1 MSVTFLNPLFLSGLG
16 AAILPIL
23 IHRLTQ
29 NRPIPREF
37 SAVRLLLQSQRITA
51 RARRL
56 KHLLLLAMRILAVL
70 TIVFMMARPVL
81 VRPGFAALS
90 KSGALVVILDN
101 SLSMGYRE
109 DRGGRYEVA
118 KRAAREALEGFAGQ
132 VAVIPTVSVPRA
144 QSPQW
149 MKPEEALREIE
160 SIPLSFGRGDAAS
173 AFALAYRQLKG
184 LKVARQVLAV
194 SDMARSDWEGLDLSK
209 LGKISDADVT
219 FARIGGPTR
228 DSNFRIKDV
237 GLTEGE
243 VVAGVPTR
251 LEVTVSNLSDQSG
264 TTLVQLNLSGA
275 SVDQKSIELKAG
287 QDGKVFFDLLVEKA
301 GWIDGEV
308 RVSGDRLPSD
318 DLFYF
323 PLKVGEKVKVLVVD
337 GDPKTSLRA
346 GESYYLVSALH
357 PGELEGSPFLTR
369 VISESEMIRVDLR
382 TFDAIFLLNVAKPD
396 PFRLASFLEMGRPA
410 FLFLGD
416 RVIPEAYNGF
426 SLAPWR
432 ITGLNE
438 VNGEPERIARVD
450 SGWGTLKPM
459 ARVEES
465 LKSASFRT
473 YFRVEGVAR
482 NLLTLRNQDP
492 LLLEADVGRSQVF
505 VFTSSADLEWNDLPL
520 KAAYLPLI
528 QGLVKDAV
536 GLAGTSLPA
545 GVTFGESFKE
555 EGRPLQLRGP
565 QGGPGIYQF
574 RLPRGEFWRGV
585 NPPPEESDLAKVGE
599 DELQKRFGVMDVKVV
614 EYREGG
620 LRNLQGARKELWP
633 TLLGFLL
640 AVLVIEMVLANGLPW
655 SLRAQRKNQGIRI

>member
-1 MSVTFLNPLFLSGLG
+1 MNVTFLNPLFLFGLG

-29 NRPIPREF
+29 NKPIPREF

-56 KHLLLLAMRILAVL
+56 KHLLLLALRILAVL

-90 KSGALVVILDN
+90 RSGALVLILDN

-109 DRGGRYEVA
+109 DRGQRYELA
-118 KRAAREALEGFAGQ
+118 KKAAREALEGFEGQ
-132 VAVIPTVSVPRA
+132 IALIPTVSVQRA
-144 QSPQW
+144 QAPQW
-149 MKPEEALREIE
+149 MKPEEALGDIE
-160 SIPLSFGRGDAAS
+160 SIPLSFGRGDTAS
-173 AFALAYRQLKG
+173 ALTLAHRQLKG
-184 LKVARQVLAV
+184 LKVAKQVVIL
-194 SDMARSDWEGLDLSK
+194 SDMARSDWEGLDLSR
-209 LGKISDADVT
+209 LGSISDADVT
-219 FARIGGPTR
+219 FARIGGATR

-237 GLTEGE
+237 SLTAGE
-243 VVAGVPTR
+243 IVAGVPTR
-251 LEVTVSNLSDQSG
+251 LEVTASNLSDQPG
-264 TTLVQLNLSGA
+264 TTLVQLSLSGA
-275 SVDQKSIELKAG
+275 RVDQKSADLKAG
-287 QDGKVFFDLLVEKA
+287 QDGKVSFDLLVEKA

-308 RVSGDRLPSD
+308 KVSGDRLSSD

-323 PLKVGEKVKVLVVD
+323 PLKVGEKVKVLIVD

-346 GESYYLVSALH
+346 SESYYLVSALR

-369 VISESEMIRVDLR
+369 VITENEMTRVDLR
-382 TFDAIFLLNVAKPD
+382 TYDAVFLLNVARPD
-396 PFRLASFLEMGRPA
+396 LFRLASFLEMGRPV

-416 RVIPEAYNGF
+416 RVVPEAYNSF

-432 ITGLNE
+432 IVKLNE
-438 VNGEPERIARVD
+438 VGERPERIARVD
-450 SGWGTLKPM
+450 SGRGTLKFM
-459 ARVEES
+459 TRLEDS
-465 LKSASFRT
+465 LRSASFRA
-473 YFRVEGVAR
+473 YFRVEGMAR
-482 NLLTLRNQDP
+482 NLLTLKNQDP
-492 LLLEADVGRSQVF
+492 LLLEADVAGSKLF

-520 KAAYLPLI
+520 KAAFLPLI
-528 QGLVKDAV
+528 QGLAKDAV
-536 GLAGTSLPA
+536 GLTGTSLPA
-545 GVTFGESFKE
+545 GITIGEPFKE

-574 RLPRGEFWRGV
+574 RLPAGEFRRGV

-599 DELQKRFGVMDVKVV
+599 DELQKKFGAIDVKVV

-633 TLLGFLL
+633 TLLGLLL
-640 AVLVIEMVLANGLPW
+640 AVLVLEMVLANGLPGF
-655 SLRAQRKNQGIRI
+655 KP